1 MGGGGIVGV
10 WWEVGVLA
18 ALRARIA
25 WDPATATVIAGTS
38 AGSMAGSYVA
48 LGYDLDKLI
57 EERTADA
64 PSAETRSFGSGD
76 VTTMLAQELMG
87 LYLPMTGPLEQRAR
101 RAGQLALEHGGVMDE
116 AAYLAMMAKSVGTDA
131 WPDADLRM
139 TTVDCETGET
149 HLIDRGFGMDLAT
162 AVAASC
168 AVPTIFPPV
177 EHEGRHY
184 TDGPRGP
191 FIVELAAEKDLDAV
205 VFVGPRLVPPGFE
218 GADEHAELDA
228 LEAKGHAYRS
238 DHRRRPSVRDAH
250 PTHGSIRR
258 PRGCRGRARR
268 RCSGRR
274 RCPSGRRGGADLAQ
288 LLLGHH
294 PGELRTRIH
303 HSLPR
308 RRRARPSRAR
318 P

>member
-1 MGGGGIVGV
+1 VSPREPRVGLVMGGGGIVGV

-87 LYLPMTGPLEQRAR
+87 LYLPMMGPLEQRAR

-228 LEAKGHAYRS
+228 LEAKGMPIARITGGDRLFGMLTRLMDPS
-238 DHRRRPSVRDAH
+238 AVPEAAEVGREDGAVAADHVRRVVEE
-250 PTHGSIRR
+250 
-258 PRGCRGRARR
+258 AR
-268 RCSGRR
+268 
-274 RCPSGRRGGADLAQ
+274 
-288 LLLGHH
+288 
-294 PGELRTRIH
+294 T
-303 HSLPR
+303 
-308 RRRARPSRAR
+308 
-318 P
+318 